1 MNFISIAGR
10 IGKDPEQR
18 QLQDGTSV
26 LSFSVADDQ
35 GKDKQAIWWRC
46 SLFGKRA
53 DSLAP
58 YLAKGSSVTVVGT
71 VTEREY
77 VDKEGQQRKVMEVRV
92 QDIALQGG
100 KPEAKQEA
108 KPQPKP
114 KPKPSAGFE
123 DFDDGDSIPF

>member
-58 YLAKGSSVTVVGT
+58 YLTKGSSVTVVGT

-77 VDKEGQQRKVMEVRV
+77 TDKEGQQRKAMEVRV

-123 DFDDGDSIPF
+123 DDLDDMPF